1 MSILQALENHFA
13 TKKAEPGPHQ
23 KVEFEDKEISMDI
36 PRGGITVQ
44 NGWHLHPLTHPGVR
58 YILVINMHC
67 FGSKHWV
74 LAVNS

>member
-58 YILVINMHC
+58 YISVINMHC
-67 FGSKHWV
+67 FGSKHWTKA
-74 LAVNS
+74 L